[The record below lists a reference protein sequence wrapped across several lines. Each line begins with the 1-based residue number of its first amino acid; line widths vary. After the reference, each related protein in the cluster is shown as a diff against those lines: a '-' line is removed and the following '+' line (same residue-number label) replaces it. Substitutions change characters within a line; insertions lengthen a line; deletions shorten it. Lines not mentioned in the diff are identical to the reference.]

1 MSESPL
7 LPPIEP
13 AAIANLRAIGGGDAG
28 FVGEIV
34 QMFREDTPPSLD
46 ELASCAARGDAER
59 LAKLAHGLKGSAANF
74 GARHFRALAER
85 IEAIAKS
92 GDLARAAAAVAD
104 LRAEYDRVLAA
115 LDALPPA

>member
-1 MSESPL
+1 MSDILTTPA
-7 LPPIEP
+7 IEP

-28 FVGEIV
+28 FISEIV

-46 ELASCAARGDAER
+46 ELASCAARSDAER

-74 GARHFRALAER
+74 GARHFRVLAER

-92 GDLARAAAAVAD
+92 GDLAAAPAAVAE
-104 LRAEYDRVLAA
+104 LRAEYARVLAA
-115 LDALPPA
+115 LEALPPA